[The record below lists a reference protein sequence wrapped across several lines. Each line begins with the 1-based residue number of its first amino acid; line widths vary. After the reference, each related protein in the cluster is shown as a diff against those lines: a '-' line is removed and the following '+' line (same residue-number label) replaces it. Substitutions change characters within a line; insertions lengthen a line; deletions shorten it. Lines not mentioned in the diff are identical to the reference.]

1 MWRFHASYVARAD
14 AKSLVDLWSASRPQ
28 IDAATTLS
36 HVAARYYTHFVTAT
50 AQIPFQAD
58 ASEWSGVVELRR
70 ALEPAGGARELCA
83 LLAQSFDL
91 NSEDIKILHWARL
104 H

>member
-1 MWRFHASYVARAD
+1 VAT
-14 AKSLVDLWSASRPQ
+14 K
-28 IDAATTLS
+28 
-36 HVAARYYTHFVTAT
+36 YYTHFVTGD
-50 AQIPFQAD
+50 AQARNAAN

-70 ALEPAGGARELCA
+70 PLAGTGGTRELRN

-91 NSEDIKILHWARL
+91 DTDEIKILHWARL

>member
-1 MWRFHASYVARAD
+1 MS
-14 AKSLVDLWSASRPQ
+14 
-28 IDAATTLS
+28 
-36 HVAARYYTHFVTAT
+36 ARYYTHFVTA
-50 AQIPFQAD
+50 AEQLACQAD
-58 ASEWSGVVELRR
+58 SSEWSGVVELRQPLQ
-70 ALEPAGGARELCA
+70 AAGGTRELCS